1 MEDMSFEILE
11 EKINTI
17 LSKMDQL
24 KVENHDL
31 RQKNQELQAIIEE
44 KEKKIALLKSES
56 MNYSDM
62 QNNIQSYKEK
72 HDRIRS
78 KVENLLQKL
87 KEFEDTE

>member
-44 KEKKIALLKSES
+44 KEKKIQVLKSES
-56 MNYSDM
+56 KSYSNM
-62 QNNIQSYKEK
+62 QSNVQSYKEK

>member
-31 RQKNQELQAIIEE
+31 RQKNQKLQATVEE